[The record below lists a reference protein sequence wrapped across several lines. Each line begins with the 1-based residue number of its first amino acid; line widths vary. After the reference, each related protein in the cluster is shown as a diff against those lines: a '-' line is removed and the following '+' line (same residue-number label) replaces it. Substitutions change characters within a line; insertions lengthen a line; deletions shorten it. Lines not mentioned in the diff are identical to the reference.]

1 MTLLREFG
9 SSQLI
14 PHADPATLSTVRY
27 KNTARNKA
35 VIDNSRDMPLPGD
48 SMHTTLTIKKLSLAL
63 IAAGIGCSA
72 FAADIKL
79 GAAEALTGPAAKYG
93 SAIKNGLTLA
103 ADEINAKGG
112 VDGNK
117 LVLIIE
123 DEQGKKEEAINV
135 FKKLIFQDK
144 VLMVF
149 GPTLS
154 NSAFA
159 ADPIAVATKVV
170 VFGTS
175 NTADGISTMGPTV
188 FRNSVME
195 ADVLPVTTAAAVK
208 HFGLKKVAVVYGND
222 DAFTKSGYDVFKTT
236 LDAQKIEITTTETY
250 AKGDVDFKA
259 QLTKIKATNPDAIV
273 CSCLA
278 EEAANIILQ
287 TRTLGMKQPFIGGN
301 GFNSPKLF
309 EIAKDAADNT
319 IMGSPWSSEN
329 MTPANK
335 AFIAAYKTKFNAEP
349 DQFAAQAY
357 DAIYIVADAL
367 RKMKLTGALDKDRLA
382 LATALPGVKL
392 NGATGPFEFRRA
404 TGKDG
409 KPAGFDA
416 NQDAIVNIA
425 KGGKFVL
432 LK

>member
-1 MTLLREFG
+1 MQRTRMF
-9 SSQLI
+9 Q
-14 PHADPATLSTVRY
+14 
-27 KNTARNKA
+27 
-35 VIDNSRDMPLPGD
+35 
-48 SMHTTLTIKKLSLAL
+48 KLSLAML
-63 IAAGIGCSA
+63 GFGLAAGA
-72 FAADIKL
+72 AAADIKL

-93 SAIKNGLTLA
+93 IAIKNGFTLA

-112 VDGNK
+112 VNGNK
-117 LVLIIE
+117 LALVAE

-144 VLMVF
+144 VLLVF

-159 ADPIAVATKVV
+159 ADPIANAAKTV

-175 NTADGISTMGPTV
+175 NTADGVSAIGPFV

-195 ADVLPVTTAAAVK
+195 ADVLPVTTRAAVK
-208 HFGLKKVAVVYGND
+208 QFGIKKVAIVYGND
-222 DAFTKSGYDVFKTT
+222 DAFTKNGYDVFKSA
-236 LDAQKIEITTTETY
+236 LESQKIAVTNTETY

-259 QLTKIKATNPDAIV
+259 QLTKIKAANPDAIV

-278 EEAANIILQ
+278 EEAANIIVQ
-287 TRTLGMKQPFIGGN
+287 TRSLGMKQPFIGGN

-319 IMGSPWSSEN
+319 VMGSPWSAEN
-329 MTPANK
+329 QAPANK
-335 AFIAAYKTKFNAEP
+335 SFIAAYKAKFNAEP

-357 DAIYIVADAL
+357 DAMYIVADAL
-367 RKMKLTGALDKDRLA
+367 KKVKLSGSLDKDRVA
-382 LATALPGVKL
+382 LRDALPNVKHD
-392 NGATGPFEFRRA
+392 GATGKFAFRRA
-404 TGKDG
+404 KDKSGKD
-409 KPAGFDA
+409 AGYDA
-416 NQDAIVNIA
+416 QQDAIVNIA

>member
-1 MTLLREFG
+1 MKFSQRMTLL
-9 SSQLI
+9 
-14 PHADPATLSTVRY
+14 P
-27 KNTARNKA
+27 
-35 VIDNSRDMPLPGD
+35 
-48 SMHTTLTIKKLSLAL
+48 LAL
-63 IAAGIGCSA
+63 LGMGAASA
-72 FAADIKL
+72 AFGADIKL

-93 SAIKNGLTLA
+93 VAIKNGFTLA

-112 VDGNK
+112 VNGNK
-117 LVLIIE
+117 IVLVIE

-159 ADPIAVATKVV
+159 AGPIANAAKVV

-175 NTADGISTMGPTV
+175 NTAEGITNMGPFT

-195 ADVLPVTTAAAVK
+195 ADVLPVTTRAAVK
-208 HFGLKKVAVVYGND
+208 HFNLKKVAVIYGND
-222 DAFTKSGYDVFKTT
+222 DAFTKNGYDVFKST
-236 LDAQKIEITTTETY
+236 LEQQKIPVTSTETY

-259 QLTKIKATNPDAIV
+259 QLTKIKAGNPDAIV

-287 TRTLGMKQPFIGGN
+287 TRGLGMKQPFIGGN
-301 GFNSPKLF
+301 GLNSPKLF
-309 EIAKDAADNT
+309 DIAKDAGDNT
-319 IMGSPWSSEN
+319 VMGSPWSPEN
-329 MTPANK
+329 SSPANQ
-335 AFIAAYKTKFNAEP
+335 AFITAYKAKFSTEP

-357 DAIYIVADAL
+357 DAMYIVAAGL
-367 RKMKLTGALDKDRLA
+367 KSVKLTGTLDKDRLA
-382 LATALPGVKL
+382 LRDALPKITID
-392 NGATGPFEFRRA
+392 GATGKFAFREA
-404 TGKDG
+404 AAKDG
-409 KPAGFDA
+409 KAAGYDA
-416 NQDAIVNIA
+416 QQEAIVNVA
-425 KGGKFVL
+425 KAGKFVV

>member
-1 MTLLREFG
+1 MKFQTLLKR
-9 SSQLI
+9 
-14 PHADPATLSTVRY
+14 
-27 KNTARNKA
+27 
-35 VIDNSRDMPLPGD
+35 LPF
-48 SMHTTLTIKKLSLAL
+48 AL
-63 IAAGIGCSA
+63 LVAGIASA
-72 FAADIKL
+72 ACAADIKI

-93 SAIKNGLTLA
+93 VAIKNGFTLA

-112 VDGNK
+112 VKGNK
-117 LVLIIE
+117 IVLIAE

-159 ADPIAVATKVV
+159 ADPVANAAKTV

-175 NTADGISTMGPTV
+175 NTAEGITNMGPFT

-195 ADVLPVTTAAAVK
+195 ADVLPVTVREAVK
-208 HFGLKKVAVVYGND
+208 HFGIKKVAVIYGND
-222 DAFTKSGYDVFKTT
+222 DAFTKNGYDVFKET
-236 LDAQKIEITTTETY
+236 LAKQKVPVTDTETY

-287 TRTLGMKQPFIGGN
+287 TRALGMKQPFIGGN
-301 GFNSPKLF
+301 GLNSPKLF
-309 EIAKDAADNT
+309 DIAKAAGDNT
-319 IMGSPWSSEN
+319 VMGSPWSAEST
-329 MTPANK
+329 TPANK
-335 AFIAAYKTKFNAEP
+335 AFMAAYKAKFHADP

-357 DAIYIVADAL
+357 DAMHIVAEALKGVNLTGNLEKDRVALRDAL
-367 RKMKLTGALDKDRLA
+367 PKVTVD
-382 LATALPGVKL
+382 
-392 NGATGPFEFRRA
+392 GATGKFAFRKA
-404 TGKDG
+404 PAQAGKESG
-409 KPAGFDA
+409 YDA
-416 NQDAIVNIA
+416 QQDAIVNIA
-425 KGGKFVL
+425 KGGKFVV

>member
-1 MTLLREFG
+1 MQMKISL
-9 SSQLI
+9 
-14 PHADPATLSTVRY
+14 
-27 KNTARNKA
+27 
-35 VIDNSRDMPLPGD
+35 
-48 SMHTTLTIKKLSLAL
+48 KKLSFLLLSAGLAGTTL
-63 IAAGIGCSA
+63 
-72 FAADIKL
+72 AADLKI
-79 GAAEALTGPAAKYG
+79 GVAEALSGPAAKYG
-93 SAIKNGLTLA
+93 VAIKNGFTLA

-112 VDGNK
+112 VNGNK
-117 LVLIIE
+117 LALVVE

-144 VLMVF
+144 VLMIF

-159 ADPIAVATKVV
+159 ADPIANAAKVV

-175 NTADGISTMGPTV
+175 NTADGITAMGPHT

-195 ADVLPVTTAAAVK
+195 SDVLPVTTRAAVK
-208 HFGLKKVAVVYGND
+208 HFGIKKVAVIYGND
-222 DAFTKSGYDVFKTT
+222 DAFTKNGYDVFKST
-236 LDAQKIEITTTETY
+236 LEAQKIAVTNTETY

-259 QLTKIKATNPDAIV
+259 QLTKIKASNPDAIV

-287 TRTLGMKQPFIGGN
+287 TRTLGMKQPFVGGN

-309 EIAKDAADNT
+309 EIAKDGADNT
-319 IMGSPWSSEN
+319 VMGSPWSAEN
-329 MTPANK
+329 SAAANK
-335 AFIAAYKTKFNAEP
+335 AFIAAYKAKFNADP

-357 DAIYIVADAL
+357 DAMHIVATAL
-367 RKMKLTGALDKDRLA
+367 QKVTITGTLDKDRQA
-382 LATALPGVKL
+382 LRDTLPAVKFD
-392 NGATGPFEFRRA
+392 GATGKFAFRRA
-404 TGKDG
+404 AGKDG
-409 KPAGFDA
+409 KEAGYDA
-416 NQDAIVNIA
+416 QQDAIVNIA

>member
-1 MTLLREFG
+1 MFTSPLFRKLPLLLG
-9 SSQLI
+9 AGLI
-14 PHADPATLSTVRY
+14 GA
-27 KNTARNKA
+27 
-35 VIDNSRDMPLPGD
+35 
-48 SMHTTLTIKKLSLAL
+48 
-63 IAAGIGCSA
+63 AAGTA
-72 FAADIKL
+72 AAADIRI

-93 SAIKNGLTLA
+93 VAIKNGFTLA

-112 VDGNK
+112 VNGNK

-159 ADPIAVATKVV
+159 ADPIATAAKVV
-170 VFGTS
+170 AFGTS
-175 NTADGISTMGPTV
+175 NTADGITAIGPNV

-195 ADVLPVTTAAAVK
+195 ADVLPVTTRAAVK
-208 HFGLKKVAVVYGND
+208 HFNLKKVAVIYGND
-222 DAFTKSGYDVFKTT
+222 DAFTKNGYDVFKAT
-236 LDAQKIEITTTETY
+236 LDAQKIQVTDTETY

-287 TRTLGMKQPFIGGN
+287 TRSLGMKQPFIGGN

-319 IMGSPWSSEN
+319 IMGSPWSAEN
-329 MTPANK
+329 SAPANK
-335 AFIAAYKTKFNAEP
+335 AFMTAYKAKFNADP

-357 DAIYIVADAL
+357 DAIYIVAEAL
-367 RKMKLTGALDKDRLA
+367 KNVKLTGTLDKDREA
-382 LATALPGVKL
+382 LRAALPAVKL
-392 NGATGPFEFRRA
+392 DGATGKFAFRKA
-404 TGKDG
+404 AAKDG
-409 KPAGFDA
+409 KEAGYDA
-416 NQDAIVNIA
+416 DQDAIVNIA

>member
-1 MTLLREFG
+1 MQRTLLSTKFA
-9 SSQLI
+9 
-14 PHADPATLSTVRY
+14 PTLL
-27 KNTARNKA
+27 ALA
-35 VIDNSRDMPLPGD
+35 A
-48 SMHTTLTIKKLSLAL
+48 SLA
-63 IAAGIGCSA
+63 AANVA
-72 FAADIKL
+72 AADIRI

-93 SAIKNGLTLA
+93 IAIKNGLTLA
-103 ADEINAKGG
+103 IDEINGKGG
-112 VDGNK
+112 VHGNK
-117 LVLIIE
+117 LALIIE

-159 ADPIAVATKVV
+159 ADPIAAAAKIV

-175 NTADGISTMGPTV
+175 NTADGISAMGPTV

-195 ADVLPVTTAAAVK
+195 ADVLPVTTKAAVK
-208 HFGLKKVAVVYGND
+208 QFGIKKVAIVYGND
-222 DAFTKSGYDVFKTT
+222 DAFTKNGYDVFKST
-236 LDAQKIEITTTETY
+236 LDAQKIAITATETY

-287 TRTLGMKQPFIGGN
+287 TRTLGMKQPFVGGN

-309 EIAKDAADNT
+309 EIARDAADNT
-319 IMGSPWSSEN
+319 VMGSPWSSEN
-329 MTPANK
+329 LTAANK
-335 AFIAAYKTKFNAEP
+335 AFIAAYKTRFNADP

-357 DAIYIVADAL
+357 DAVHIVAAAL
-367 RKMKLTGALDKDRLA
+367 AKAKLTGALDKDRAA
-382 LATALPGVKL
+382 LRDALPAIRID
-392 NGATGPFEFRRA
+392 GATGPFAFRHA
-404 TGKDG
+404 AAKDG
-409 KPAGFDA
+409 KESGYDA
-416 NQDAIVNIA
+416 DQDAIVNIA

>member
-1 MTLLREFG
+1 MITKNLL
-9 SSQLI
+9 
-14 PHADPATLSTVRY
+14 
-27 KNTARNKA
+27 
-35 VIDNSRDMPLPGD
+35 
-48 SMHTTLTIKKLSLAL
+48 KKLPLLLIGAGL
-63 IAAGIGCSA
+63 IASAGA
-72 FAADIKL
+72 AVAADIKI

-93 SAIKNGLTLA
+93 VAIKNGFTLA
-103 ADEINAKGG
+103 ADEINAAGG
-112 VDGNK
+112 VNGNK
-117 LVLIIE
+117 LALIIE

-159 ADPIAVATKVV
+159 ADPIANASKIV

-175 NTADGISTMGPTV
+175 NTADGITGIGPYV

-195 ADVLPVTTAAAVK
+195 SDVLPVTTKAAVK
-208 HFGLKKVAVVYGND
+208 HFGLKKVAVIYGND

-236 LDAQKIEITTTETY
+236 LEAQKIQVTDTETY

-309 EIAKDAADNT
+309 EIAREAADNT

-329 MTPANK
+329 GTPANK
-335 AFIAAYKTKFNAEP
+335 AFIAAYKAKFNAEP

-357 DAIYIVADAL
+357 DAMHIVASAL
-367 RKMKLTGALDKDRLA
+367 GKIKLTGSLDKDREA
-382 LATALPGVKL
+382 LRTVLPAVKID
-392 NGATGPFEFRRA
+392 GATGKFAFRRA
-404 TGKDG
+404 PAKDG
-409 KPAGFDA
+409 KEAGHDA
-416 NQDAIVNIA
+416 DQDAIVNIA